1 MEQMAQTTEK
11 RVRETLG
18 ADRVTGVDWYV
29 KTNFDGLEVLR
40 VCVRYDSTRPL
51 SVDDMTRVV
60 DALIADMPNIDAPFP
75 VVDFQADTDNEPVAA
90 E

>member
-1 MEQMAQTTEK
+1 MPLDTEST
-11 RVRETLG
+11 VRKILG
-18 ADRVTGVDWYV
+18 EDRVTGVDWYV

-40 VCVRYDSTRPL
+40 VRVRYDSRMPL
-51 SVDDMTRVV
+51 SVDDMTRVIE
-60 DALIADMPNIDAPFP
+60 ALIADMPNLDAPFP

>member
-1 MEQMAQTTEK
+1 MTQNTET
-11 RVRETLG
+11 RVREVLG

-29 KTNFDGLEVLR
+29 KTNFDGLEILR
-40 VCVRYDSTRPL
+40 VNVRYDASRPL
-51 SVDDMTRVV
+51 SVDEMTKVI

-75 VVDFQADTDNEPVAA
+75 VIDFQADTDNEPIAA